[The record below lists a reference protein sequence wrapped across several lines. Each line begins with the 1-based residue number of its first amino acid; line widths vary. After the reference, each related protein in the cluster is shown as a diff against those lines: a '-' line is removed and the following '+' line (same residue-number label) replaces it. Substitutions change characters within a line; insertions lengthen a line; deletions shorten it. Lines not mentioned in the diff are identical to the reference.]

1 MAISTD
7 YSIQDVTSTSGTGRA
22 ATMAGG
28 DFDTFLKML
37 TTQITNQDP
46 LNPMEGSDFAVQ
58 LATFSGVE
66 QQARTNQLI
75 EALGAKLG
83 VSSLSQ
89 MAGWIGKEARSA
101 APAWFAG
108 QPLTLEVRPDG
119 GADQAVLVTR
129 DGYGRIVGSEQIG
142 LGAGQVDWFGRD
154 AAGARLPDGAYSFTL
169 ESWRDGAVIATSA
182 VETYARVTETRLVD
196 GDAILV
202 LEGGAEVPAAEV
214 RALRDPVT

>member
-1 MAISTD
+1 MTVSTD
-7 YSIQDVTSTSGTGRA
+7 YTFRDAGSAGATGRA

-75 EALGAKLG
+75 EALGTKLG
-83 VSSLSQ
+83 LSGLSQ

-101 APAWFAG
+101 APAWFADR
-108 QPLTLEVRPDG
+108 PLTLELQPDS

-129 DGYGRIVGSEQIG
+129 DGHGRVVGSEQIG
-142 LGAGQVDWFGRD
+142 PGTGQVDWFGRD
-154 AAGARLPDGAYSFTL
+154 AAGAKLPDGTYSFTL
-169 ESWRDGAVIATSA
+169 ESWREGALIATSP

-196 GDAILV
+196 GEAILV